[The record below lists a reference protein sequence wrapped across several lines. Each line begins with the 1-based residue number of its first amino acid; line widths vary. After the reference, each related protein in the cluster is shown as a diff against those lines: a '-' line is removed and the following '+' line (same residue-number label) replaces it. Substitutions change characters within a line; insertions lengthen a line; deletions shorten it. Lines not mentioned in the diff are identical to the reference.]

1 MATTKSVDSKNQA
14 IRSAREAVRTIED
27 KLNKLHSDFEVE
39 KKNRENL
46 IKSLEIELSNCR
58 NGTQR
63 EPLHQRIEAE
73 KEETKSIFKIWQKD
87 IYDCGLE
94 VVDRRS
100 DLRVL
105 LNDVY
110 ESEYRKF
117 KDTLDMNAA
126 FRAYAFHRQTFE
138 GGNWSDFLHSL
149 FREPM
154 ASEIDAF
161 ADEVDAAVE

>member
-1 MATTKSVDSKNQA
+1 MATKSVDSKNQA

-27 KLNKLHSDFEVE
+27 KLSKLHSDFEVE
-39 KKNRENL
+39 KNNRTDL
-46 IKSLEIELSNCR
+46 IKTLERDLSNCR

-63 EPLHQRIEAE
+63 EPLHNKI
-73 KEETKSIFKIWQKD
+73 EETKKETTTIFKIWQKD

-105 LNDVY
+105 MNEVY
-110 ESEYRKF
+110 QSEYKKF

-126 FRAYAFHRQTFE
+126 FRAFAFHRQTFD
-138 GGNWSDFLHSL
+138 GGDWNNFLHSL
-149 FREPM
+149 FTQPL
-154 ASEIDAF
+154 SSQIDAF
-161 ADEVDAAVE
+161 SDEVDESVA

>member
-1 MATTKSVDSKNQA
+1 MATKEAKNQA
-14 IRSAREAVRTIED
+14 IRTAREAVRLVED
-27 KLNKLHSDFEVE
+27 KLNKLHADFEVE
-39 KKNRENL
+39 KKNREDL
-46 IKSLEIELSNCR
+46 IKTLEIDLSNCR

-63 EPLHQRIEAE
+63 EPIHQRIEAE
-73 KEETKSIFKIWQKD
+73 KKETIAIFKVYQKD

-105 LNDVY
+105 LNDVFDA
-110 ESEYRKF
+110 EYRKF

-126 FRAYAFHRQTFE
+126 FKAFAFHRQTFE
-138 GGNWSDFLHSL
+138 GGKWSDFLHSL

>member
-1 MATTKSVDSKNQA
+1 MATKSVDSKNQA
-14 IRSAREAVRTIED
+14 IRSAREAVRLVED
-27 KLNKLHSDFEVE
+27 KLNKLHADFEVE

-46 IKSLEIELSNCR
+46 IKTLETDLSNCR

-63 EPLHQRIEAE
+63 EPLHNKIEAE
-73 KEETKSIFKIWQKD
+73 KKETAAIFKVWQKD

-94 VVDRRS
+94 VVDRRA

-110 ESEYRKF
+110 QSEYKKF

-126 FRAYAFHRQTFE
+126 FKAYAFHRQTFE
-138 GGNWSDFLHSL
+138 GGKWNDFLLSL

-154 ASEIDAF
+154 ASEIDAL
-161 ADEVDAAVE
+161 ADEVDEAVA